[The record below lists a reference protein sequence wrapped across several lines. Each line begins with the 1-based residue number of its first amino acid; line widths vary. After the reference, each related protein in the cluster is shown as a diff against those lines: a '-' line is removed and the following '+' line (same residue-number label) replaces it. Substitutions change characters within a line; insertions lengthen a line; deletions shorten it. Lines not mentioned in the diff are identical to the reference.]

1 MRRTARQRAR
11 RAPSARRTPQASCW
25 HGTWAGP
32 FGRGTQISG
41 RGPRTQ
47 ARHGR
52 VLQSPIGKHSRAYD
66 RLESDVRSARR
77 TCPIPTPTHP
87 LRSSCLSTGHAAH
100 EWLGLYNY
108 SNIETEGRGM
118 AEVDDIGQRK
128 PLLTVEEQIEH
139 SGQRASRSSC
149 APKKT
154 PPNTSP
160 SGPTSSRSPRTAP
173 SSTSA
178 SAGRTTAST
187 PTSTSDT

>member
-1 MRRTARQRAR
+1 MPTLLTADWLRHRATGARRARSQRSCRSWACAWRWVAARLAHPGQVPLGACLWGRATAHARTPDSGTRRACGRSRMRRTARQQAR

-25 HGTWAGP
+25 HGAWAGP

-100 EWLGLYNY
+100 EWLGP
-108 SNIETEGRGM
+108 
-118 AEVDDIGQRK
+118 V
-128 PLLTVEEQIEH
+128 
-139 SGQRASRSSC
+139 
-149 APKKT
+149 
-154 PPNTSP
+154 
-160 SGPTSSRSPRTAP
+160 
-173 SSTSA
+173 
-178 SAGRTTAST
+178 
-187 PTSTSDT
+187 